1 MRREQDARRHR
12 QERYQEEQP
21 EPPLP
26 STAPSDSLIGWHAI
40 DNLTVLDCA
49 VNPSQMLF
57 DVPHAC
63 IAGYAH
69 AQVDVLS
76 RIEDAASSG
85 TEEELARALKWFL
98 ALDAIILRTPTRGGS
113 RGNAADIVS
122 QRLRL
127 WRAEDMPPLV
137 QKWRRDTSLAWDRR
151 RLLAERTPTAPSE
164 SLRVTRALQLIADGE
179 LSRAQAMLLSEGIHD
194 CMDPAVL
201 EQLRSRQPRRTTSMP
216 TTPPTN
222 HEVIATQISLRGV
235 YRDLR
240 RRRGAGVTGG
250 RNEYLK
256 ALAISHNDPRADRAI
271 AEHERFA
278 LRAYAGH
285 LPAWF
290 LLIWS
295 TCNLTPLKRK
305 PKPGRTAAE
314 TPPQPIAVGEPTQR
328 TFAAA
333 LTKASTETY

>member
-21 EPPLP
+21 EPPPP

-40 DNLTVLDCA
+40 DNLTVLECA

-63 IAGYAH
+63 IAGYAN

-127 WRAEDMPPLV
+127 WRAEDMTPLV
-137 QKWRRDTSLAWDRR
+137 QKWRRDTSQAWDRR
-151 RLLAERTPTAPSE
+151 PTRRANTDRPFGVVEGYSSAP
-164 SLRVTRALQLIADGE
+164 A
-179 LSRAQAMLLSEGIHD
+179 H
-194 CMDPAVL
+194 C
-201 EQLRSRQPRRTTSMP
+201 
-216 TTPPTN
+216 
-222 HEVIATQISLRGV
+222 
-235 YRDLR
+235 
-240 RRRGAGVTGG
+240 
-250 RNEYLK
+250 
-256 ALAISHNDPRADRAI
+256 
-271 AEHERFA
+271 
-278 LRAYAGH
+278 
-285 LPAWF
+285 
-290 LLIWS
+290 
-295 TCNLTPLKRK
+295 
-305 PKPGRTAAE
+305 
-314 TPPQPIAVGEPTQR
+314 
-328 TFAAA
+328 
-333 LTKASTETY
+333 